1 MITSDG
7 KLHAVD
13 TILFATGFDL
23 DKSLQAYQQIGLS
36 GKMEELQARAYFGIT
51 HPEYPNFFVL
61 LGKINKELKNVKK
74 KMLEKIIYL
83 PAKIGDFLTYCSC
96 L

>member
-36 GKMEELQARAYFGIT
+36 GKREELQARAYFGIT

-61 LGKINKELKNVKK
+61 LGKINKELKNAKK
-74 KMLEKIIYL
+74 IEKRNYL
-83 PAKIGDFLTYCSC
+83 PVKIEDFSMYCSC